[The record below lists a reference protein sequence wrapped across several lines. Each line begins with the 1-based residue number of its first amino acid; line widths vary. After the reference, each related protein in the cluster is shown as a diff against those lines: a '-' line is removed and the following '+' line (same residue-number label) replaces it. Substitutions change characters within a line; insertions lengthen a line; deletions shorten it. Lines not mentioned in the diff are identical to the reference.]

1 MLTKE
6 SIRKFIV
13 EEFMPDT
20 QVEDL
25 PEDIDLISAG
35 IIDSLAVLKIVAFI
49 EMENDITIAPEELSP
64 EKLNCVASIFELACS
79 KATV

>member
-6 SIRKFIV
+6 DIKRFIV

-20 QVEDL
+20 RVDDL

-35 IIDSLAVLKIVAFI
+35 VIDSLAVLKIVAFI
-49 EMENDITIAPEELSP
+49 EMENDITIAIDELSA

-79 KATV
+79 KTPI